1 LFDPRAAV
9 VEADSRLDREPTM
22 DYLGDAAYIRWKI
35 AHLDH
40 ALDQEIPA
48 YRASLT
54 I

>member
-1 LFDPRAAV
+1 
-9 VEADSRLDREPTM
+9 M
-22 DYLGDAAYIRWKI
+22 DYLGDAAYIHWKI
-35 AHLDH
+35 GHLDHALDH